1 MIEPA
6 FRPRVTLSWRQR
18 AVRGA
23 RPALHDQ
30 PTLTPVPGADESE
43 LVARLCAGDELAFAE
58 LVERYHPSMV
68 RVASAFTPN
77 RSVAE
82 EAVQDAWIG
91 VIRGV
96 CRFEGRSSLKTW
108 IFRILVNRAKTA
120 GTREPRTVELGT
132 GDDLGG
138 DRFSAGGAWADP
150 PVPWTDEVV
159 DRIVA
164 PEVAALVREAIAQ
177 LPDLQRQVVTLR
189 DVEGLS
195 SADVREMLDL
205 SEGNQRVLLHRGRT
219 RVRAALE
226 KAMREKG

>member
-1 MIEPA
+1 MQSP
-6 FRPRVTLSWRQR
+6 
-18 AVRGA
+18 
-23 RPALHDQ
+23 
-30 PTLTPVPGADESE
+30 DESE
-43 LVARLCAGDELAFAE
+43 LVTRLCAGDEVTFAE
-58 LVERYHPSMV
+58 LVERYHASMV
-68 RVASAFTPN
+68 RVASAFTPS

-120 GTREPRTVELGT
+120 GTKEPRTVELGD
-132 GDDLGG
+132 GDDFGG
-138 DRFSAGGAWADP
+138 DRFSADGTWAEP
-150 PVPWTDEVV
+150 PVPWSDDVE

-164 PEVAALVREAIAQ
+164 PAIAALVRDAIAQ

-189 DVEGLS
+189 DVEGLP

-205 SEGNQRVLLHRGRT
+205 SEGNQRVLLHRART

-226 KAMREKG
+226 KAMREEG

>member
-1 MIEPA
+1 M
-6 FRPRVTLSWRQR
+6 
-18 AVRGA
+18 
-23 RPALHDQ
+23 
-30 PTLTPVPGADESE
+30 PGADESE
-43 LVARLCAGDELAFAE
+43 LVARLCAGDELAFAD

-91 VIRGV
+91 VIRGI

-120 GTREPRTVELGT
+120 GTREPRTVELGA

-138 DRFSAGGAWADP
+138 DRFAANGAWADP
-150 PVPWTDEVV
+150 PVPWTDEIV

-205 SEGNQRVLLHRGRT
+205 SEGNQRVLLHRGRM

-226 KAMREKG
+226 KAIREEG